1 MNIVHRYK
9 SRYTDV
15 HLLMDRIY
23 QIEES
28 KKRESSLGEKTIAQ
42 FLTSKHTQFSQEHYF
57 EDLINPNTGL
67 LLFFDFYLPTGNTVI
82 EVQGEHHFQPI
93 EGEAKLRY
101 RRYLDYLKKA
111 YCKRKGI
118 RYVAIK
124 SKNGKVN
131 LIELEYGLRKLKTD
145 LNIRYGKSI
154 IKPKKKKNKVKVKP
168 KNKTAKKRLFR

>member
-1 MNIVHRYK
+1 MNILHRYK

-28 KKRESSLGEKTIAQ
+28 KKRESSLGEYKVAE
-42 FLTSKHTQFSQEHYF
+42 FLTAHKTPYIQEHYF

-101 RRYLDYLKKA
+101 RKYLDILKKK
-111 YCKRKGI
+111 YCKRKRI
-118 RYVAIK
+118 RYVAVK
-124 SKNGKVN
+124 SKNGKVDLN
-131 LIELEYGLRKLKTD
+131 ELKYGLSKLKTD
-145 LNIRYGKSI
+145 LHIGYGKSI
-154 IKPKKKKNKVKVKP
+154 IKPKKKKTKVKVKS
-168 KNKTAKKRLFR
+168 KKKTAKKRLYR